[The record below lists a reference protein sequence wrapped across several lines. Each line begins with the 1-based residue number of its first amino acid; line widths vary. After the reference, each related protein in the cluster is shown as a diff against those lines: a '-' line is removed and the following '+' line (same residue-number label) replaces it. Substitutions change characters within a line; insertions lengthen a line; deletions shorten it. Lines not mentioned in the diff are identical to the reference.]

1 MRIFWTNQRGWV
13 RLLTVLALVALCVG
27 AVMASAHWRHFRV
40 HKHRHHHRSHAGLV
54 TTRPPYAEGG
64 GAMGPYPAPSAAP
77 AEAPSIPPAPSV
89 PVEEGTAS
97 APEPPPTEETPPVQ
111 EEPAPPEGAPAE
123 EEPPVQEEPP
133 AEGAPEPPPT
143 SEPEPEP
150 QPEPELPP
158 EEPKAEEPPE
168 RPEVPEGELPESS
181 PETGGHIFSGSKI
194 RDFDLKQAAPGA
206 ITEVSD
212 PLDPN
217 RTVLQMTVKDT
228 DVYPITPT
236 GDPRAQLLSPEIFE
250 SGDEFWW
257 NSEFL
262 LPEDFPSS
270 VPGWVT
276 LLEGPYG
283 EPFDGTPPWHIEAN
297 GEHLQWSRNGT
308 YDWDVPW
315 QMPLLTGR
323 WIHVL
328 VHERFAPDGWVEMWV
343 DGEPITFFPGNTYNP
358 AHEAP
363 TTRLQMQT
371 LDASNAGGPNF
382 AVIQSYRKK
391 GMFETLTIYQ
401 GPMRI
406 GETRASVGG

>member
-1 MRIFWTNQRGWV
+1 VRILAV
-13 RLLTVLALVALCVG
+13 AALVALCVG
-27 AVMASAHWRHFRV
+27 AVIASAHWRHFRV
-40 HKHRHHHRSHAGLV
+40 HRHRHHHPSHAGL
-54 TTRPPYAEGG
+54 TATQPWPYAEGG
-64 GAMGPYPAPSAAP
+64 GAIGPLPAPGAP
-77 AEAPSIPPAPSV
+77 PVEAPTTPPTPSV
-89 PVEEGTAS
+89 PVGEGAAN
-97 APEPPPTEETPPVQ
+97 APEPAPVEETPPAQ
-111 EEPAPPEGAPAE
+111 EEPAPAEGEPAPT
-123 EEPPVQEEPP
+123 EEPP
-133 AEGAPEPPPT
+133 AGEEPPAQGETPPEGAPEPPPA

-150 QPEPELPP
+150 PTEP
-158 EEPKAEEPPE
+158 PKAEEPPE
-168 RPEVPEGELPESS
+168 RPEVPAGELPESA
-181 PETGGHIFSGSKI
+181 PETGGHIFTGGKI

-206 ITEVSD
+206 ITEVAD
-212 PLDPN
+212 PLDSGRN
-217 RTVLQMTVKDT
+217 VLQMTVKDT

-262 LPEDFPSS
+262 LPTDFPSS

-315 QMPLLTGR
+315 QMPLVRGR
-323 WIHVL
+323 WVHVL
-328 VHERFAPDGWVEMWV
+328 VHELLAPDGWVEMWV
-343 DGEPITFFPGNTYNP
+343 DGEPVTFFPGNTYNP
-358 AHEAP
+358 GHEAP
-363 TTRLQMQT
+363 TTRLQMKT

-406 GETRASVGG
+406 GETRASVDG

>member
-1 MRIFWTNQRGWV
+1 
-13 RLLTVLALVALCVG
+13 VLALVALCFG
-27 AVMASAHWRHFRV
+27 AVVASGHWRHFRV
-40 HKHRHHHRSHAGLV
+40 HKHRHHHRSHAGM
-54 TTRPPYAEGG
+54 TASQPWPYAEGG
-64 GAMGPYPAPSAAP
+64 GAIGPLPAPGAPAAEPPAPAAP
-77 AEAPSIPPAPSV
+77 AEGAPAAPAP
-89 PVEEGTAS
+89 
-97 APEPPPTEETPPVQ
+97 APAEEPPPAA
-111 EEPAPPEGAPAE
+111 EEPAPSEEPPAAEEPGPVEEPPAGEPPAE
-123 EEPPVQEEPP
+123 EPPAQEEPP
-133 AEGAPEPPPT
+133 AEP
-143 SEPEPEP
+143 EPEPEP
-150 QPEPELPP
+150 PAEPPEAEEPTERPELPG
-158 EEPKAEEPPE
+158 
-168 RPEVPEGELPESS
+168 EGGS
-181 PETGGHIFSGSKI
+181 PGTGGHIFTGTRI
-194 RDFDLKQAAPGA
+194 ADFDLKQAAPGA
-206 ITEVSD
+206 ITEVPD
-212 PLDPN
+212 PLDSS
-217 RTVLQMTVKDT
+217 RTVLQMTVDDA

-262 LPEDFPSS
+262 LPTDFPSS

-315 QMPLLTGR
+315 QMPLVKGR

-328 VHERFAPDGWVEMWV
+328 VHERFAPDGWVEMWI
-343 DGEPITFFPGNTYNP
+343 DGQPITFFGGGTYNP
-358 AHEAP
+358 AQEAP

-371 LDASNAGGPNF
+371 LDSSNAGGPNF

-391 GMFETLTIYQ
+391 GMFETLTIFQ